1 MEQRRARFAHQP
13 LQREDTDPWLQT
25 GLRRRRAAGESRD
38 KTMLLSV
45 KLSSKATMSQRP
57 CVIFSFPHYLK
68 SFFFS
73 FLTRWTVSNSTN
85 LVLFMHTHYYCW

>member
-1 MEQRRARFAHQP
+1 MQPDRLAGVPGLERVWEAGVEQRRTRFAHQP

-25 GLRRRRAAGESRD
+25 GLRRRRVAGESRD

-45 KLSSKATMSQRP
+45 KLSSKATMLQRP

-68 SFFFS
+68 SFFF
-73 FLTRWTVSNSTN
+73 
-85 LVLFMHTHYYCW
+85 LF